1 MRSSVASA
9 IDLAGSEDNR
19 RTENRKDR
27 MVESAS
33 INKSLFTLAKCVEA
47 ISRGDD
53 RIPYRESKMTR
64 ILSLGQNN
72 GVTVMILN
80 LAPVRSFHLDT
91 LSSLT
96 FANRTRKIEVR
107 EIENEPVF
115 RGCSRPVPNLAG
127 TTIQRQP
134 LRPLANTV
142 HNIKMHVANAVVN
155 KPEKQLK
162 ASFAVFSDPKRNS
175 QGATKISQPV
185 TGAKFSP
192 LKRRAESST
201 YASRPAK
208 RHAPGIAASEAQRS
222 LSKQVI
228 EDMIERKVSDILAAR
243 ALDQPSVAPQSEISD
258 EVQRRLN
265 MLEKKIEG
273 KDEGREQGLSF
284 LLMGKQ
290 HAVRG
295 EDASALRMYMLAK
308 DFFPDNTKLQTKID
322 KLQDKLCNS
331 RSEHPA
337 QGRSDI
343 EMDRQIR
350 PRAKEDHDSEY
361 TADSAE
367 DDDKDEDDV
376 HARLKAQRRDRRP
389 RGLSEE
395 FVPSEAQ
402 IRHLLDII
410 NSHDLKR
417 IRRLKG
423 VGAKKADMIMAA
435 LADTIGDGGAS
446 NSFGSLSELAT
457 VKGVGMRA
465 VETMM
470 AGIAEG

>member
-134 LRPLANTV
+134 LRPLASTV
-142 HNIKMHVANAVVN
+142 HNIKMHVPSAGVD

-162 ASFAVFSDPKRNS
+162 ASFSVFSDPKRNS
-175 QGATKISQPV
+175 HGATKISHLA
-185 TGAKFSP
+185 TGARFSP

-208 RHAPGIAASEAQRS
+208 RHAPAFAPADAQPS
-222 LSKQVI
+222 MSKQVI

-243 ALDQPSVAPQSEISD
+243 ALDQPSVAPQPEISD
-258 EVQRRLN
+258 EVQRRLD
-265 MLEKKIEG
+265 MLEKRVEG

-295 EDASALRMYMLAK
+295 EDASALRMYRLAK
-308 DFFPDNTKLQTKID
+308 DFFPDNTKLQLKID
-322 KLQDKLCNS
+322 KLQDKLRDS
-331 RSEHPA
+331 KPEHPA
-337 QGRSDI
+337 QGISDTENNSQTRS
-343 EMDRQIR
+343 RV
-350 PRAKEDHDSEY
+350 KEDRDSEY
-361 TADSAE
+361 TAYSAE
-367 DDDKDEDDV
+367 EDDEEDDV
-376 HARLKAQRRDRRP
+376 HARSKPQRRDRRP
-389 RGLSEE
+389 RGSSED
-395 FVPSEAQ
+395 FVPPEAQ
-402 IRHLLDII
+402 VRHLLDII

-417 IRRLKG
+417 IRQLKG

-435 LADTIGDGGAS
+435 LADTVVEGGTS
-446 NSFGSLSELAT
+446 KNFGSLSELGR

-465 VETMM
+465 VETMIV
-470 AGIAEG
+470 GIAED